1 MLILGLNLFHADSSA
16 ALIRDGQIISCSEE
30 ERFNRIKHYSGFP
43 LETIDKILTNSK
55 IKIEDID
62 YVTTNKSTIYN
73 FSEKLKFNLFNFRFN
88 SLIGYLKDKKLRNT
102 DIIKELRKFG
112 ELKKLKKIIDIP
124 HHLSHISYSYFL
136 SGFKDSM
143 GLTID
148 GSGDFSTSESYKINS
163 GNIHLI
169 DKIVFPNSLGI
180 FYQAFTQYLGFRRY
194 GDEYKV
200 MSLSSYGKPK
210 YEKQI
215 QEMLIIDKKFNFKL
229 NLKFLN
235 ITKLVLIYSMRQV
248 IQYLMTYLQKKLK
261 KNSTSQQ
268 GTRTKI

>member
-1 MLILGLNLFHADSSA
+1 
-16 ALIRDGQIISCSEE
+16 
-30 ERFNRIKHYSGFP
+30 
-43 LETIDKILTNSK
+43 
-55 IKIEDID
+55 
-62 YVTTNKSTIYN
+62 
-73 FSEKLKFNLFNFRFN
+73 
-88 SLIGYLKDKKLRNT
+88 
-102 DIIKELRKFG
+102 
-112 ELKKLKKIIDIP
+112 
-124 HHLSHISYSYFL
+124 
-136 SGFKDSM
+136 
-143 GLTID
+143 
-148 GSGDFSTSESYKINS
+148 
-163 GNIHLI
+163 
-169 DKIVFPNSLGI
+169 
-180 FYQAFTQYLGFRRY
+180 
-194 GDEYKV
+194 